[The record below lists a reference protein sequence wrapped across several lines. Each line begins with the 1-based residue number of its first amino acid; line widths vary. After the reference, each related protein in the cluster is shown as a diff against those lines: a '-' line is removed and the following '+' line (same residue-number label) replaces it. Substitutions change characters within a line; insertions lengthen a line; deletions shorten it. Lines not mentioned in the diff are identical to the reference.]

1 VPPFALFEFVA
12 FDPGSAI
19 PANNAKSGT
28 CVDGAA
34 PRASPGGF
42 NNCLNLNQRCLFEPS
57 PEHGVRLEN
66 NPAQNAV
73 VTVTNGGAEQTLV
86 RLEWSFNGFKYFQ
99 ERD

>member
-1 VPPFALFEFVA
+1 LFEFVA

-28 CVDGAA
+28 CVDDAA
-34 PRASPGGF
+34 TRASPGGVD
-42 NNCLNLNQRCLFEPS
+42 NCLNLNQRCFFETS
-57 PEHGVRLEN
+57 SEHGVRLEN

-73 VTVTNGGAEQTLV
+73 VTVTDGGAEQTLV
-86 RLEWSFNGFKYFQ
+86 RLEWSFNGFEDFQ